1 MCKEC
6 KDYRSKKFGARI
18 GGKGHEEIKVE
29 FTLGELEDITEAIT
43 ERALKT
49 KDPENLKLVAC
60 FALASS
66 RLMDAHKET
75 TIAEGKYKG
84 FRDAIQDIVNKN
96 DPATALEDLKK
107 LLSYQR
113 KGRQCTEHLTRDGS
127 IVNGT
132 NKDVISC
139 DLR

>member
-18 GGKGHEEIKVE
+18 SGKGHPEIKVE

-49 KDPENLKLVAC
+49 KDPESLKLVAC

-84 FRDAIQDIVNKN
+84 FCDAIQDIVNKN
-96 DPATALEDLKK
+96 DPATALEDLKNYLAINEK
-107 LLSYQR
+107 VDNVRNTLQEMGVL
-113 KGRQCTEHLTRDGS
+113 
-127 IVNGT
+127 
-132 NKDVISC
+132 
-139 DLR
+139 

>member
-6 KDYRSKKFGARI
+6 KDYRSKKFGACI
-18 GGKGHEEIKVE
+18 GGKGHEEIEVE

-43 ERALKT
+43 ERAMKT

-96 DPATALEDLKK
+96 DPATALEDLKNYLAINEK
-107 LLSYQR
+107 VDNVLNTLQEM
-113 KGRQCTEHLTRDGS
+113 GVL
-127 IVNGT
+127 
-132 NKDVISC
+132 
-139 DLR
+139 

>member
-1 MCKEC
+1 MC

-18 GGKGHEEIKVE
+18 GGKGYEEIEVE

-96 DPATALEDLKK
+96 DHATALEDLKNYLAINEK
-107 LLSYQR
+107 VDNVLNTLQEM
-113 KGRQCTEHLTRDGS
+113 GVL
-127 IVNGT
+127 
-132 NKDVISC
+132 
-139 DLR
+139 

>member
-1 MCKEC
+1 MCNEC

-18 GGKGHEEIKVE
+18 SGKGHEEIKVE
-29 FTLGELEDITEAIT
+29 FTLEELEDITEAIT

-96 DPATALEDLKK
+96 DPATALEDLKNYLAINEK
-107 LLSYQR
+107 VDNVLNTLQEM
-113 KGRQCTEHLTRDGS
+113 GVL
-127 IVNGT
+127 
-132 NKDVISC
+132 
-139 DLR
+139 

>member
-6 KDYRSKKFGARI
+6 KDYRTKKFGARI
-18 GGKGHEEIKVE
+18 GDKGHEAIEVE

-43 ERALKT
+43 ERAMKT

-66 RLMDAHKET
+66 RLMNAHKET

-84 FRDAIQDIVNKN
+84 FRDAIQDIIDRN
-96 DPATALEDLKK
+96 DPATALEDLKEVVADNERVDK
-107 LLSYQR
+107 LL
-113 KGRQCTEHLTRDGS
+113 
-127 IVNGT
+127 N
-132 NKDVISC
+132 
-139 DLR
+139 DLQEIGLI

>member
-6 KDYRSKKFGARI
+6 KDYRSKKFGACI

-29 FTLGELEDITEAIT
+29 FTLGELEDITEAII
-43 ERALKT
+43 ERAWKT

-96 DPATALEDLKK
+96 DPATALEDLKNYLAINEK
-107 LLSYQR
+107 VDNVLNTLQEM
-113 KGRQCTEHLTRDGS
+113 GVL
-127 IVNGT
+127 
-132 NKDVISC
+132 
-139 DLR
+139 

>member
-6 KDYRSKKFGARI
+6 KDYRSKKFGACI

-49 KDPENLKLVAC
+49 KDLENLKLVAC

-66 RLMDAHKET
+66 RLMDARKET

-96 DPATALEDLKK
+96 DPATALEDLKNYLAINEK
-107 LLSYQR
+107 VDNVLNTLQEM
-113 KGRQCTEHLTRDGS
+113 GVL
-127 IVNGT
+127 
-132 NKDVISC
+132 
-139 DLR
+139 

>member
-18 GGKGHEEIKVE
+18 GGKGHPEIEIE

-43 ERALKT
+43 ERAMKT

-84 FRDAIQDIVNKN
+84 FKVDNVLNTLQEMGV
-96 DPATALEDLKK
+96 L
-107 LLSYQR
+107 
-113 KGRQCTEHLTRDGS
+113 
-127 IVNGT
+127 
-132 NKDVISC
+132 
-139 DLR
+139 

>member
-6 KDYRSKKFGARI
+6 KDYRTEKFGARI
-18 GGKGHEEIKVE
+18 GGKGHEAIEVE

-43 ERALKT
+43 ERAMKT

-84 FRDAIQDIVNKN
+84 FRDAIQDIVDRN
-96 DPATALEDLKK
+96 DPATALEDLKEVVAGNERVDK
-107 LLSYQR
+107 LL
-113 KGRQCTEHLTRDGS
+113 
-127 IVNGT
+127 N
-132 NKDVISC
+132 
-139 DLR
+139 DLQEIGLI

>member
-18 GGKGHEEIKVE
+18 GDKGHEEIKVE
-29 FTLGELEDITEAIT
+29 FTLGELEDITEAVT

-49 KDPENLKLVAC
+49 KDLENLKLVAC

-96 DPATALEDLKK
+96 DPATALEDLKNYLAINEK
-107 LLSYQR
+107 VDNVLNTLQEM
-113 KGRQCTEHLTRDGS
+113 GVL
-127 IVNGT
+127 
-132 NKDVISC
+132 
-139 DLR
+139 

>member
-6 KDYRSKKFGARI
+6 KDYRTKKFGARI
-18 GGKGHEEIKVE
+18 GGKGHPEIEIE

-43 ERALKT
+43 ERAMKT
-49 KDPENLKLVAC
+49 KDPENLKLVAR

-96 DPATALEDLKK
+96 DPATALDDLK
-107 LLSYQR
+107 
-113 KGRQCTEHLTRDGS
+113 EILTIHERVDNVLNTLQEMG
-127 IVNGT
+127 V
-132 NKDVISC
+132 
-139 DLR
+139 L

>member
-1 MCKEC
+1 MCNEC

-29 FTLGELEDITEAIT
+29 FTLGELEDITEVIT

-84 FRDAIQDIVNKN
+84 LRDAIQDIVNKN
-96 DPATALEDLKK
+96 DPATALEDLKNYLAINEK
-107 LLSYQR
+107 VDNVLNTLQEM
-113 KGRQCTEHLTRDGS
+113 GAL
-127 IVNGT
+127 
-132 NKDVISC
+132 
-139 DLR
+139 

>member
-18 GGKGHEEIKVE
+18 GGKGHPELEVE

-60 FALASS
+60 FASS

-84 FRDAIQDIVNKN
+84 FRESIQEIVNKN
-96 DPATALEDLKK
+96 DPATTLDDLKEILAINEK
-107 LLSYQR
+107 VDNVLNTLQEM
-113 KGRQCTEHLTRDGS
+113 GVL
-127 IVNGT
+127 
-132 NKDVISC
+132 
-139 DLR
+139 

>member
-1 MCKEC
+1 MCNEC

-18 GGKGHEEIKVE
+18 GGKGHEEIEVE
-29 FTLGELEDITEAIT
+29 FTLGKLEDIT

-66 RLMDAHKET
+66 HLMDAHKET

-84 FRDAIQDIVNKN
+84 FRESIQEIVNKN
-96 DPATALEDLKK
+96 DPATTLEDLK
-107 LLSYQR
+107 
-113 KGRQCTEHLTRDGS
+113 EILTINEKVDNVLNTLQEMG
-127 IVNGT
+127 V
-132 NKDVISC
+132 
-139 DLR
+139 L

>member
-6 KDYRSKKFGARI
+6 EDYRSKKFGARI

-60 FALASS
+60 FVLASS
-66 RLMDAHKET
+66 RLMGAHKET

-84 FRDAIQDIVNKN
+84 FRESIQEIVNKN
-96 DPATALEDLKK
+96 DPATALEDLK
-107 LLSYQR
+107 
-113 KGRQCTEHLTRDGS
+113 EILTINEKVDNVLNTLQEMG
-127 IVNGT
+127 V
-132 NKDVISC
+132 
-139 DLR
+139 L

>member
-18 GGKGHEEIKVE
+18 GGKGHPEIEVE

-66 RLMDAHKET
+66 RLTDAHKET

-96 DPATALEDLKK
+96 DPATALEDLKNYLAINEK
-107 LLSYQR
+107 VDNVLNTLQEM
-113 KGRQCTEHLTRDGS
+113 GVL
-127 IVNGT
+127 
-132 NKDVISC
+132 
-139 DLR
+139 

>member
-6 KDYRSKKFGARI
+6 KDYRSKKFGACI
-18 GGKGHEEIKVE
+18 DGKGHEKIEVE

-96 DPATALEDLKK
+96 DPATALEDLKNYLAINEK
-107 LLSYQR
+107 VDNVLNTLQEM
-113 KGRQCTEHLTRDGS
+113 GVL
-127 IVNGT
+127 
-132 NKDVISC
+132 
-139 DLR
+139 

>member
-18 GGKGHEEIKVE
+18 GGKGHEEIEVE

-84 FRDAIQDIVNKN
+84 FRDAIRDIVEKG
-96 DPATALEDLKK
+96 DKESTLEDLQYVLASNEKVDNV
-107 LLSYQR
+107 LNTLQEL
-113 KGRQCTEHLTRDGS
+113 GVL
-127 IVNGT
+127 
-132 NKDVISC
+132 
-139 DLR
+139 

>member
-1 MCKEC
+1 MCKDC

-18 GGKGHEEIKVE
+18 GGKGHAEIEVE

-84 FRDAIQDIVNKN
+84 FREGIQEIVNKN
-96 DPATALEDLKK
+96 DPATTLDDLKEILAINEK
-107 LLSYQR
+107 VDNVLNTLQEI
-113 KGRQCTEHLTRDGS
+113 GVL
-127 IVNGT
+127 
-132 NKDVISC
+132 
-139 DLR
+139 

>member
-6 KDYRSKKFGARI
+6 KDYRTKKFGARI
-18 GGKGHEEIKVE
+18 GGKGHEVIEVE

-43 ERALKT
+43 ERAMKT

-66 RLMDAHKET
+66 RLMNAHKET

-84 FRDAIQDIVNKN
+84 FRDAIQDLIDRN
-96 DPATALEDLKK
+96 DPATALEDLKEVVAGNERVDK
-107 LLSYQR
+107 LL
-113 KGRQCTEHLTRDGS
+113 
-127 IVNGT
+127 N
-132 NKDVISC
+132 
-139 DLR
+139 DLQEIGLI

>member
-6 KDYRSKKFGARI
+6 KDYRTKKFGARI
-18 GGKGHEEIKVE
+18 GGKGHEAIEVE

-43 ERALKT
+43 ERAMKT

-66 RLMDAHKET
+66 RLMDAHKEA

-96 DPATALEDLKK
+96 DPATALEDLKNYLAINEK
-107 LLSYQR
+107 VDNVLNTLQEM
-113 KGRQCTEHLTRDGS
+113 GVL
-127 IVNGT
+127 
-132 NKDVISC
+132 
-139 DLR
+139 

>member
-1 MCKEC
+1 MCKDC
-6 KDYRSKKFGARI
+6 KDYRSKKFGACI
-18 GGKGHEEIKVE
+18 GGKGHEEIEVE

-96 DPATALEDLKK
+96 DPATALEDLKNY
-107 LLSYQR
+107 LA
-113 KGRQCTEHLTRDGS
+113 
-127 IVNGT
+127 VNEKVDNVLNTLQEMG
-132 NKDVISC
+132 V
-139 DLR
+139 L

>member
-60 FALASS
+60 FTLASS
-66 RLMDAHKET
+66 RLLDAHKKT

-96 DPATALEDLKK
+96 DPATALEDLKNYLAINEK
-107 LLSYQR
+107 VDNVLNTLQEM
-113 KGRQCTEHLTRDGS
+113 GVL
-127 IVNGT
+127 
-132 NKDVISC
+132 
-139 DLR
+139 

>member
-6 KDYRSKKFGARI
+6 KDYRSKNSAL
-18 GGKGHEEIKVE
+18 ELVTKV
-29 FTLGELEDITEAIT
+29 TKKSKSNLHQGSSKDITEAIT

-75 TIAEGKYKG
+75 TIVEGKYKG
-84 FRDAIQDIVNKN
+84 FPQRYPRD
-96 DPATALEDLKK
+96 
-107 LLSYQR
+107 R
-113 KGRQCTEHLTRDGS
+113 KQER
-127 IVNGT
+127 
-132 NKDVISC
+132 SC
-139 DLR
+139 DYIERPKRNPNYQ

>member
-6 KDYRSKKFGARI
+6 KDYRSKKFGVRI
-18 GGKGHEEIKVE
+18 GGKGHEEIEVE
-29 FTLGELEDITEAIT
+29 FTVGKLEDITEAIT

-96 DPATALEDLKK
+96 DPATALEDLKN
-107 LLSYQR
+107 Y
-113 KGRQCTEHLTRDGS
+113 LTINEKVDNVLNTLQEMG
-127 IVNGT
+127 V
-132 NKDVISC
+132 
-139 DLR
+139 L

>member
-1 MCKEC
+1 MGKEC

-18 GGKGHEEIKVE
+18 GGKGHPEIEVE

-96 DPATALEDLKK
+96 DPATALEDLKNYLAINEK
-107 LLSYQR
+107 VDNVLNTLQEM
-113 KGRQCTEHLTRDGS
+113 GVL
-127 IVNGT
+127 
-132 NKDVISC
+132 
-139 DLR
+139 

>member
-18 GGKGHEEIKVE
+18 GGKGHEEIEVE
-29 FTLGELEDITEAIT
+29 FTLEELEDITEAIT

-60 FALASS
+60 FVLASS
-66 RLMDAHKET
+66 RLMNAHKET

-84 FRDAIQDIVNKN
+84 FHDAIQDIVNKN
-96 DPATALEDLKK
+96 DPATALEDLKNYLAINEK
-107 LLSYQR
+107 VDNVLNTLQEM
-113 KGRQCTEHLTRDGS
+113 GVL
-127 IVNGT
+127 
-132 NKDVISC
+132 
-139 DLR
+139 

>member
-18 GGKGHEEIKVE
+18 GGKGHPEIEIE

-43 ERALKT
+43 ERAMKT

-60 FALASS
+60 FTLASS

-84 FRDAIQDIVNKN
+84 FRDAIQDVVNKN
-96 DPATALEDLKK
+96 DPATALEDLKNYLAINEK
-107 LLSYQR
+107 VDNVLNTLQEM
-113 KGRQCTEHLTRDGS
+113 GVL
-127 IVNGT
+127 
-132 NKDVISC
+132 
-139 DLR
+139 

>member
-18 GGKGHEEIKVE
+18 GGKGHEEIEVE

-66 RLMDAHKET
+66 RLMDAHKEN

-84 FRDAIQDIVNKN
+84 FRESIQEIVNKN
-96 DPATALEDLKK
+96 DPATTLNDLK
-107 LLSYQR
+107 
-113 KGRQCTEHLTRDGS
+113 EILTINEKVDNVLNTLQEMG
-127 IVNGT
+127 V
-132 NKDVISC
+132 
-139 DLR
+139 L

>member
-6 KDYRSKKFGARI
+6 KDYRTKKFGARI
-18 GGKGHEEIKVE
+18 GGKGHEAIEVK

-43 ERALKT
+43 ERAMKT

-66 RLMDAHKET
+66 RLMNAHKET

-84 FRDAIQDIVNKN
+84 FRDAIQDIIDRN
-96 DPATALEDLKK
+96 DPATALEDLKDVVASNQKVDK
-107 LLSYQR
+107 LL
-113 KGRQCTEHLTRDGS
+113 
-127 IVNGT
+127 N
-132 NKDVISC
+132 
-139 DLR
+139 DLQEIGIL